1 MAPTKWLIQ
10 WGSFTRIHPWKTN
23 MTMATTTISRC
34 MFLSTNWWFSIN
46 ILSFS
51 GVVSGGDSGPYLQLA
66 TWSDPSRTNP
76 FVHPHPRSQQ
86 PASPQVSNR
95 GSASGETSEENFGMG
110 FWHSRRVVV
119 RCLFLKKTK
128 NVSKNGVQQKSMI
141 LDCFFCILWM
151 LMVWDFFHT

>member
-119 RCLFLKKTK
+119 RCLFKKKNK